1 MSHRL
6 KEAKEE
12 HIYNLQVELNQIK
25 SKLIEMGAHK
35 IILFGSA
42 AREELGLMSDIDL
55 IVVINS
61 NKDFLERLSYFYQKI
76 EPIDADI
83 LIYTPSEFIRMMEDN
98 LFIQHV
104 IKQGKIIFERTKQV
118 L

>member
-1 MSHRL
+1 MIHRL

-12 HIYNLQVELNQIK
+12 HLYNLHNELNRIK
-25 SKLIEMGAHK
+25 SKLIDMGAHK

-55 IVVINS
+55 IVIIES
-61 NKDFLERLSYFYQKI
+61 NKDFVERLAYFYQEI
-76 EPIDADI
+76 QPMDADL
-83 LIYTPSEFIRMMEDN
+83 LIYTPLEFIRMVKEN

-104 IKQGKIIFERTKQV
+104 LKQGKIIFERT
-118 L
+118 

>member
-1 MSHRL
+1 MIHRL
-6 KEAKEE
+6 KEAKKE
-12 HIYNLQVELNQIK
+12 HLFNLHEELNRIK
-25 SKLIEMGAHK
+25 SILIKMGAHK

-55 IVVINS
+55 IIVINS

-76 EPIDADI
+76 QPVDADL
-83 LIYTPSEFIRMMEDN
+83 LIYTPREFNRMMEEN

-104 IKQGKIIFERTKQV
+104 LKQGKIIFERTK
-118 L
+118 

>member
-1 MSHRL
+1 MIHRL

-12 HIYNLQVELNQIK
+12 HLHNLHEELNRIK

-55 IVVINS
+55 IVVIDS
-61 NKDFLERLSYFYQKI
+61 KKVFIERLAYFYQKI
-76 EPIDADI
+76 QPMDADL
-83 LIYTPSEFIRMMEDN
+83 LIYTPREFNQMVDDN

-104 IKQGKIIFERTKQV
+104 LKQGKTIFERSKQI

>member
-1 MSHRL
+1 MIHRL

-12 HIYNLQVELNQIK
+12 HILQLREELNRIK
-25 SKLIEMGAHK
+25 SKLIDMGAQK

-55 IVVINS
+55 IVIIES
-61 NKDFLERLSYFYQKI
+61 TKDFIERLAYFYQEI
-76 EPIDADI
+76 QPIDADL
-83 LIYTPSEFIRMMEDN
+83 LIYTPVEFIRMIEEN

-104 IKQGKIIFERTKQV
+104 LKQGKIIFERN
-118 L
+118 

>member
-1 MSHRL
+1 MIHRL
-6 KEAKEE
+6 KEVKEE
-12 HIYNLQVELNQIK
+12 HLYNLNVELKRIK
-25 SKLIEMGAHK
+25 LKLISMGAHK

-55 IVVINS
+55 IVIIES
-61 NKDFLERLSYFYQKI
+61 NKDFLERLAYFYQVI
-76 EPIDADI
+76 QPIDADL
-83 LIYTPSEFIRMMEDN
+83 LIYTPMEFNRMVEEN

-104 IKQGKIIFERTKQV
+104 LKQGKIIFERTKQI

>member
-1 MSHRL
+1 MIHRL

-12 HIYNLQVELNQIK
+12 HIYNLHKELNRIK
-25 SKLIEMGAHK
+25 SKLIDMGAHK

-55 IVVINS
+55 IVIIES
-61 NKDFLERLSYFYQKI
+61 NKDFVERLAYFYQEI
-76 EPIDADI
+76 QPMDADL
-83 LIYTPSEFIRMMEDN
+83 LIYTPLEFIRMVEEN

-104 IKQGKIIFERTKQV
+104 VKQGKIIFERA
-118 L
+118 

>member
-1 MSHRL
+1 MIHRL

-12 HIYNLQVELNQIK
+12 HINNLQAELNRIK
-25 SKLIEMGAHK
+25 SKLIKMGAHK

-55 IVVINS
+55 IVIIES
-61 NKDFLERLSYFYQKI
+61 NKDFVERLAYFYQEIQPI
-76 EPIDADI
+76 EADL
-83 LIYTPSEFIRMMEDN
+83 LIYTPLEFNRMIEEN

-104 IKQGKIIFERTKQV
+104 LKQGKVIFERN
-118 L
+118 

>member
-1 MSHRL
+1 MIHRL

-12 HIYNLQVELNQIK
+12 HLYNLHEELNRIK
-25 SKLIEMGAHK
+25 AKLIKMGAHK

-55 IVVINS
+55 IVVIDS
-61 NKDFLERLSYFYQKI
+61 NKDFIERLAYFYQEI
-76 EPIDADI
+76 QPVDADL
-83 LIYTPSEFIRMMEDN
+83 LIYTPLEFIRMMSEN

-104 IKQGKIIFERTKQV
+104 LKQGKIIYERTKQI

>member
-1 MSHRL
+1 MIQRL

-12 HIYNLQVELNQIK
+12 HLFNLQKELNRIK
-25 SKLIEMGAHK
+25 SKLIKMGAQK

-55 IVVINS
+55 IVVIDS
-61 NKDFLERLSYFYQKI
+61 NKDFIERLSFFYQKI
-76 EPIDADI
+76 QPIDADL
-83 LIYTPSEFIRMMEDN
+83 LIYTPLEFTRMMEDN
-98 LFIQHV
+98 LFIQHAL
-104 IKQGKIIFERTKQV
+104 KQGKIIFERTKQI